1 MRKLSKKILSLYAKK
16 AIIGLASVAMV
27 ATMSLSTINVSPVKG
42 ATTSSTLV
50 WSDEFNGNSIDASKW
65 GFEIGTGSN
74 GWGNNEQ
81 QYYTNRTDNAY
92 VADGALHIRAKK
104 EAYGGK
110 NYTSARLNTN
120 GKFTFTYGYV
130 EARLALPSSQ
140 GIWPAFWMLGANIG
154 SVGWPSCGEIDIME
168 AINAENKTYG
178 TCHWNANGHAEYG
191 KPTGNFDITQYHTY
205 GLQWDNQY
213 IRFFVDGNKF
223 YEMSIANNA
232 GDTDEFHK
240 PFYLLLN
247 VAVGGNWPGFS
258 IDDSAF
264 PQEMKVDYVRVYQD
278 NPSFDSSS
286 SNNVDKNNGGNSGNT
301 GSTGNTGNTGN
312 TDTSNTPASGMGMN
326 SLGNNSATAY
336 VNDSKWTDIH
346 YSVNNGAQQNVR
358 MTQSGNKA
366 TYTINGLKSGDNVS
380 YWFTYCNTSGY
391 VKDTSKYTY
400 THNSSG
406 SSSGSGSSGS
416 SSSGNVNS
424 TSGDVYIYQDI
435 NYGGN
440 TASLGV
446 GNYTLSSLLAK
457 GFKNDDLSSIKVPF
471 GYKVTLYDNDN
482 FGGESMVVTS
492 DTKWIGTA
500 FNDRVSS
507 IKVEKARYKIVNK
520 HSGLCLDVAGANK
533 ASGTNVQQ
541 CEANGNIAQEWELDY
556 NNDDYTYI
564 IKSALTGK
572 ALDMGGWSQDNGGNA
587 IIWDN
592 NKTANQRWYITQVD
606 GGYVFF
612 INKHSNK
619 SLEVGGWS
627 TSNGGNVQQWDYKA
641 QANQLWKFEMVN

>member
-1 MRKLSKKILSLYAKK
+1 
-16 AIIGLASVAMV
+16 
-27 ATMSLSTINVSPVKG
+27 
-42 ATTSSTLV
+42 
-50 WSDEFNGNSIDASKW
+50 
-65 GFEIGTGSN
+65 
-74 GWGNNEQ
+74 
-81 QYYTNRTDNAY
+81 
-92 VADGALHIRAKK
+92 
-104 EAYGGK
+104 
-110 NYTSARLNTN
+110 
-120 GKFTFTYGYV
+120 
-130 EARLALPSSQ
+130 
-140 GIWPAFWMLGANIG
+140 MLGANIG

-326 SLGNNSATAY
+326 SSGNNSATAY

-406 SSSGSGSSGS
+406 SSSGS

-572 ALDMGGWSQDNGGNA
+572 ALDMGGWPQDNGGNA